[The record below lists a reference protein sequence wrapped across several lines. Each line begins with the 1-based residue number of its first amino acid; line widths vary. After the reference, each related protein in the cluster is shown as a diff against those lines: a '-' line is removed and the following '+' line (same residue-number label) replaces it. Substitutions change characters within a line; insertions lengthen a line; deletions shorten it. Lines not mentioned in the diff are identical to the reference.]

1 MFIEFGF
8 PVDLLQGLITKA
20 TFLATVSLHV
30 QNNQS

>member
-20 TFLATVSLHV
+20 TFLATV